1 MESLEVDIIGEP
13 GKSRKSRCQ
22 SRKEKLSWKKEQELR
37 TQLVDETL
45 DNIRKYVK
53 GEIPTPPGVQFT
65 EKSGLLY

>member
-1 MESLEVDIIGEP
+1 MEERTRII
-13 GKSRKSRCQ
+13 
-22 SRKEKLSWKKEQELR
+22 R

-53 GEIPTPPGVQFT
+53 GEIPTPPEVQFT